1 MSESFKCSNF
11 HIFQK
16 SEMNRDRSPRRDRRS
31 GGGGGGGS
39 SGTLRK
45 GPADRRVFLNNLPFE
60 AKWQDLKDL
69 FRKEV
74 GEVAFVELF
83 EVITVRDSTRN
94 FNRLSR
100 YGVHVGFTAASF

>member
-1 MSESFKCSNF
+1 MLKLQIKMKESSNFSNF

-31 GGGGGGGS
+31 GGGGGS

-83 EVITVRDSTRN
+83 EVIT
-94 FNRLSR
+94 
-100 YGVHVGFTAASF
+100 

>member
-1 MSESFKCSNF
+1 MD
-11 HIFQK
+11 
-16 SEMNRDRSPRRDRRS
+16 RDRSPRRERRG

-39 SGTLRK
+39 LRK

-74 GEVAFVELF
+74 GEVAFVEMF
-83 EVITVRDSTRN
+83 EVII
-94 FNRLSR
+94 F
-100 YGVHVGFTAASF
+100 